1 MLTARIQN
9 GVAGGDG
16 IGGGYGGC
24 VNKKQ
29 STKQT
34 WKLAMR
40 WANRE
45 IHFISGPGWEQK
57 GCSFSRGKRAH
68 QIEEAGRDSKQII
81 NSFLSCYNWNQ
92 SKPFLWK
99 RAENWISAVA
109 DRNDCHSPP
118 NWMSFLK
125 LHRERAGKAGKQRST
140 YGRYQYAHLPAGV
153 PGTPL
158 RFRSLFLPLLF
169 FSVLLGCFPGAAI
182 THLPSDRLNQR
193 FLFLTSKSQCLFFI
207 VLFFCQN
214 GGDFAII
221 YSAQTRVWES
231 ALERPLQRALVGLSQ
246 LVQGRARLD
255 WVEKWSCSSISRVQ
269 R

>member
-1 MLTARIQN
+1 
-9 GVAGGDG
+9 
-16 IGGGYGGC
+16 
-24 VNKKQ
+24 
-29 STKQT
+29 
-34 WKLAMR
+34 MR

-99 RAENWISAVA
+99 GAENWISAVA

-169 FSVLLGCFPGAAI
+169 FCFVGLFSWSSHQTSPFWQIKPTFLVPDVQISVLVFYCSFL
-182 THLPSDRLNQR
+182 LPEWRWFCYNILSSDSSVRKCSG
-193 FLFLTSKSQCLFFI
+193 T
-207 VLFFCQN
+207 
-214 GGDFAII
+214 A
-221 YSAQTRVWES
+221 TPES
-231 ALERPLQRALVGLSQ
+231 LSWVFTPACPREGSVGLGGEVVLLFDFKSAA
-246 LVQGRARLD
+246 VT
-255 WVEKWSCSSISRVQ
+255 
-269 R
+269 